1 VSALRLSQAD
11 HVRRQKLVGML
22 GSTFDGERLN
32 ALSMLQKMAD
42 AYKIPIHELLLD
54 SGGTVAASSS
64 FDRQRAEQAER
75 AAREAELRAQRAE
88 QAARDAQ
95 YGRPAEPDPDAPKLP
110 PEWRDRFLKAQ
121 ELNRS
126 LCFLTSWETNFVA
139 DLITR
144 GTRWPSVK
152 QTIVIVRILEK
163 AGAFSAASAAAE
175 DWEDAP

>member
-1 VSALRLSQAD
+1 LAALRLSQTD
-11 HVRRQKLVGML
+11 HSRRQKLVGML
-22 GSTFDGERLN
+22 GSAYDGERLN

-54 SGGTVAASSS
+54 SGWTGAVGSS

-75 AAREAELRAQRAE
+75 RAHEAELPARRAE

-95 YGRPAEPDPDAPKLP
+95 FDRPAEPDPDAPKFP

-126 LCFLTSWETNFVA
+126 PCFLTSWETNFVT

-144 GTRWPSVK
+144 GTRWPSPK
-152 QTIVIVRILEK
+152 QAVVIIRILEK
-163 AGAFSAASAAAE
+163 ASAFSAASADA

>member
-1 VSALRLSQAD
+1 VTALRLSQTD

-22 GSTFDGERLN
+22 GSGFDGERLN

-75 AAREAELRAQRAE
+75 AAREAELRARRAE

-110 PEWRDRFLKAQ
+110 PDWRDHFKEAQ
-121 ELNRS
+121 RLNRS
-126 LCFLTSWETNFVA
+126 RCFLTSWETNFVA
-139 DLITR
+139 DVIDR
-144 GTRWPSVK
+144 GTRWPSPK
-152 QTIVIVRILEK
+152 QAVVIIRILEK
-163 AGAFSAASAAAE
+163 AGASSASSADA
-175 DWEDAP
+175 DWEDVP

>member
-1 VSALRLSQAD
+1 VTALQLSQID
-11 HVRRQKLVGML
+11 RIRRNKLAGLL
-22 GSTFDGERLN
+22 GSEYAGERSN
-32 ALSMLQKMAD
+32 ALAMLQKMAD
-42 AYKIPIHELLLD
+42 AYKVRIDELLLAD
-54 SGGTVAASSS
+54 GNDGAGSS
-64 FDRQRAEQAER
+64 FDRQRAEHAER
-75 AAREAELRAQRAE
+75 RAREAELRAQRAE
-88 QAARDAQ
+88 QRTRSDE
-95 YGRPAEPDPDAPKLP
+95 PAPDAPPLP

-126 LCFLTSWETNFVA
+126 LCFLTSWEMNFVA